1 MKQFE
6 FSVAIQNLFN
16 IQWREAQFAG
26 ESRLRNEA
34 NSIEDIHFTPG
45 APFNIQATTA
55 FTF

>member
-16 IQWREAQFAG
+16 IQWRKAQFAG

-45 APFNIQATTA
+45 APFNI
-55 FTF
+55 